1 MGNLG
6 QVTSFVVADLG
17 ARDHSQGFTTGSN
30 ADAYEL
36 SGVKVQ
42 FRAVPGASATITAF
56 IADGRGTSDSI
67 IANLTNPGTWTA
79 TSTFTAPDGITLEA
93 STTYHLI
100 IEGTAGIIAT
110 TSASAEDS
118 GGASGWSIA
127 DIRYRRNMVSD
138 SGLGGTWN
146 SATQA
151 LKIAVE
157 GDHKGTVTECSAASM
172 ENRVWTANLT
182 AGEGSGIGTGGFG
195 AGFGTLSD
203 RTISYKGT
211 DYTITGIFENNT
223 NLTFEVTAT
232 GGFGIAAANLTLHV
246 GSNQYALDDA
256 TVLAGNHYTWTSNV
270 PTWSQYDRVCV
281 ALTEVDGTAPALAF
295 AQVASDAAVQ
305 IRFDEALDSTS
316 VADKSAFTATVER
329 TSRTVDSVSLSPD
342 GTRITL
348 VVIPAIRPGET
359 INAVGYTVPG
369 TNPLKDA
376 AGNEVGTFT
385 VRNIPNNLA
394 ATAPDAPGDLTATP
408 GSASGTM
415 VLTWTTPWANGDAIT
430 KFQVRY
436 VAGSS
441 AGGIWT
447 DIDGSGPSTTTHT
460 VTELTAGTEY
470 TFEVHAVNDIND
482 GAAAT
487 VTQTT
492 ATPAWELTISD
503 SNGNAVT
510 ELVEGGASA
519 TVTVRITN
527 ACDVLDRADGDAG
540 MGWPCAGRDEPD
552 PGRRGGER
560 HHDPPGQSSGTL
572 VISAPDPGGVAAH
585 DPPHT
590 APLRAMHGEN
600 PLGSIDLTLRDDEAP
615 PVATLTA
622 EASQVSEGGTIDV
635 EIRLNPPFGA
645 SATSTIGLAVTD
657 ADGALVGPLPSEAV
671 FDSGELTHAF
681 TLTAADNAVQNDDA
695 REVTVALVVNPDAS
709 PYTLGAPSSVTV
721 TVRDND
727 TPPSAPRSL
736 TAEAGDGEVRLRW
749 TAPATDNG
757 QAVTGYGYR
766 QREGAGSF
774 GAWTDITGSNVNT
787 TEYTVKSLTNGIVHT
802 FEVRAENPAGWSA
815 ESSQASRTPGVAD
828 TTAPVLLS
836 ATTTA
841 LALELTH
848 DEDLDPDSEPDASA
862 FTVTVDGAP
871 RAVTGVS
878 VADAK
883 VLLTLASAV
892 RPGDT
897 VTVSYTKP
905 GANPLKDGSDNEAE
919 SFTDFVVTNDL
930 VPTAPEAPGNLTAT
944 AGTADTMALA
954 WETPWHNG
962 DDITKFQARY
972 TPGSNPGGT
981 WADIDGSN
989 ATTTTHTVTELTAG
1003 REYTFEVRA
1012 VNGEGYGAEATV
1024 TRTTAT
1030 PAWELTLTDSSR
1042 NAVTELVEGGASAT
1056 VTVRITD
1063 GVTFSTAQMVTL
1075 EWDGLSLDTINRI
1088 RGAGGVSAITI
1099 PPGQPSGTLVISAPD
1114 PGGVAT
1120 YDPPHTAPLRA
1131 MHGENRL
1138 GSIDLTFR
1146 DDEAPPV
1153 ATLTATPS
1161 QVSEGGTIDVEIR
1174 LNPPFGASATSTIG
1188 LAVTDAQGALVG
1200 PLPGE
1205 AVFDSGELMHAF
1217 ALTVDDN
1224 AVQNDDAREVT
1235 VALVANPDAS
1245 PYTLGAPSSVT
1256 VTVRDND
1263 TPPSAPRD
1271 LTAEPGDG
1279 QVRLRWTAPLTD
1291 NGQAMIGYG
1300 YRQKEGT
1307 GSFGAWTDITGS
1319 DVNTTEHTVG
1329 GLTNAIVHTFEV
1341 RAENPAG
1348 WSAESNQASRTPG
1361 VADTTAPVLLSATT
1375 TALALE
1381 LTYDED
1387 LDPGSEPAP
1396 SAFTVTV
1403 DGAPRAVIGVSLDGA
1418 KVLLTLAS
1426 AVRPGETVTVSYTVS
1441 AMNPLR
1447 DEASNPAAGFTD
1459 EPVTNSI
1466 PATAPDAPTDLDATP
1481 GDGSVTLRWTAP
1493 AHHGGREVTGYQ
1505 YRQKT
1510 TGGFGTWEDIE
1521 ESAPGEANAASFVV
1535 TSLMNGTSYTFEVQ
1549 ARNEEGE
1556 SGPSNQAHA
1565 TPVAADTTA
1574 PMLQGA
1580 TTTALALGL
1589 TYDEDLDPGSEPAP
1603 SAFTVTV
1610 DGASRAVT
1618 GVALDETK
1626 ARLTLA
1632 SAVRAGE
1639 TVTVSYTVPAMNP
1652 LRDEAGNPAAGFTD
1666 HAVTNLVPATAPDA
1680 PASLDA
1686 TPGDGS
1692 VTLRWTAP
1700 AHDGGRAITGHQYCR
1715 EEGPSASCTAE
1726 SDWRDIVDSAP
1737 GGANATGYTVT
1748 RLTNGT
1754 GYTFRVRAVNAE
1766 GVSAASNEAGTTPQ
1780 AADTIASPEVV
1791 RALSAGFGR
1800 MVGSQALRMVSAHL
1814 EGGGGPQVTV
1824 GGERLGGSATAALA
1838 RLAAAARHGD
1848 GGRPRTRS
1856 GREALLGSS
1865 FRLESGGK
1873 EGGAAAWGRIAAGRF
1888 ETRSDG
1894 VATEGEVTTGMV
1906 GGDVTSGRWLAGGA
1920 LSHAR
1925 GQGSF
1930 ASAGEGAEG
1939 EAKTRLTAVHPYARV
1954 RLGER
1959 LSAWGLAGYGK
1970 GELTLAAAGGE
1981 RVETGLRLR
1990 MGAVGAR
1997 GTVVPAPVGGGYEL
2011 ALKADALWMRVST
2024 QAAEGLPGTRADAR
2038 RVRLVLDAARVVET
2052 AGGATLTPRFEAG
2065 VRRDGGDTQRGAGLE
2080 VGAGLRYA
2088 RSAVTVE
2095 GRVRALALHEASGYE
2110 EWGASGSVRV
2120 DPSASGRG
2128 LSLTLAPA
2136 WGDAASA
2143 VERLWSLRDAG
2154 GLAVNADF
2162 EPRARLD
2169 AELGYGLKGPRG
2181 VGVATL
2187 YAGLGLAGE
2196 GERAW
2201 RAGARWDLAPGF
2213 TLGLEA
2219 TRHEPSIDD
2228 PPAHRL
2234 LLRGAL
2240 RW

>member
-1 MGNLG
+1 MAALFALPALPGAGTAWADSLTSNLG
-6 QVTSFVVADLG
+6 QTTSVTTVDLSTRDVAQ
-17 ARDHSQGFTTGSN
+17 AFTTGPT
-30 ADAYEL
+30 ADAYEFT
-36 SGVKVQ
+36 GVKVE
-42 FRAVPGASATITAF
+42 FATVPSASATVTAF
-56 IADGRGTSDSI
+56 IADGRGATDDVI
-67 IANLTNPGTWTA
+67 VNLTNPPTWSTI
-79 TSTFTAPDGITLEA
+79 STFAAPDDTTLDP
-93 STTYHLI
+93 STTYYLI
-100 IEGTAGIIAT
+100 IEATDGILASTA
-110 TSASAEDS
+110 SNNED
-118 GGASGWSIA
+118 GGGVSGWFIVNR
-127 DIRYRRNMVSD
+127 RYNRAMVSD
-138 SGLGGTWN
+138 SGLGGAWSPSSNTLRI
-146 SATQA
+146 S
-151 LKIAVE
+151 VE

-223 NLTFEVTAT
+223 NLTFAVTAT

-281 ALTEVDGTAPALAF
+281 ALTEVDGTPPALSL
-295 AQVASDAAVQ
+295 AQVNADAAVQ
-305 IRFDEALDSTS
+305 LLFDEALDSTS
-316 VADKSAFTATVER
+316 VADKSAFTVTVEG

-359 INAVGYTVPG
+359 IDGVRYTAPG
-369 TNPLKDA
+369 TDPLKDE
-376 AGNEVGTFT
+376 AGNEVGTFN
-385 VRNIPNNLA
+385 VPNVPNNLA
-394 ATAPDAPGDLTATP
+394 ATAPDAPRNLTARAN
-408 GSASGTM
+408 GADSIILS
-415 VLTWTTPWANGDAIT
+415 WETPWANGDDIT
-430 KFQVRY
+430 KFQARY
-436 VAGSS
+436 VTGSNP
-441 AGGIWT
+441 GGT
-447 DIDGSGPSTTTHT
+447 FADIDGSNATTTTHT
-460 VTELTAGTEY
+460 VTELTAGREY
-470 TFEVHAVNDIND
+470 TFEVRAVNGEGN
-482 GAAAT
+482 GAEAT
-487 VTQTT
+487 VTRMT
-492 ATPAWELTISD
+492 ATPAWELTLAD
-503 SNGNAVT
+503 SNGVAVT

-527 ACDVLDRADGDAG
+527 AVTFSTAQTVTLDWDGGALDTINRIQGAG
-540 MGWPCAGRDEPD
+540 GASAITIS
-552 PGRRGGER
+552 
-560 HHDPPGQSSGTL
+560 PGQSSGTL

-585 DPPHT
+585 DPPRT

-600 PLGSIDLTLRDDEAP
+600 RLGSIDLTLRDDEAP

-622 EASQVSEGGTIDV
+622 QPAQVSEGGTINV
-635 EIRLNPPFGA
+635 EISLNLPFGA
-645 SATSTIGLAVTD
+645 HATSTLSLVVTD
-657 ADGALVGPLPSEAV
+657 DDSALVAPLPTEAA
-671 FDSGELTHAF
+671 FDAGELTHAL
-681 TLTAADNAVQNDDA
+681 TLTAGDNAVQNDGA

-736 TAEAGDGEVRLRW
+736 TAEAGDGEVTLRW

-1003 REYTFEVRA
+1003 REYIFEVRA

-1075 EWDGLSLDTINRI
+1075 EWDGLSLDTINQI

-1188 LAVTDAQGALVG
+1188 LAVTDAEGALVG

-1361 VADTTAPVLLSATT
+1361 VADTSAPVLLSATT

-1403 DGAPRAVIGVSLDGA
+1403 DGAPRAVIGVSVDGA

-1466 PATAPDAPTDLDATP
+1466 PATAPDAPDGPRCDP
-1481 GDGSVTLRWTAP
+1481 RGRFGDP
-1493 AHHGGREVTGYQ
+1493 A
-1505 YRQKT
+1505 
-1510 TGGFGTWEDIE
+1510 
-1521 ESAPGEANAASFVV
+1521 
-1535 TSLMNGTSYTFEVQ
+1535 
-1549 ARNEEGE
+1549 
-1556 SGPSNQAHA
+1556 
-1565 TPVAADTTA
+1565 
-1574 PMLQGA
+1574 
-1580 TTTALALGL
+1580 
-1589 TYDEDLDPGSEPAP
+1589 
-1603 SAFTVTV
+1603 V
-1610 DGASRAVT
+1610 DGA
-1618 GVALDETK
+1618 
-1626 ARLTLA
+1626 
-1632 SAVRAGE
+1632 
-1639 TVTVSYTVPAMNP
+1639 
-1652 LRDEAGNPAAGFTD
+1652 
-1666 HAVTNLVPATAPDA
+1666 
-1680 PASLDA
+1680 
-1686 TPGDGS
+1686 
-1692 VTLRWTAP
+1692 
-1700 AHDGGRAITGHQYCR
+1700 
-1715 EEGPSASCTAE
+1715 
-1726 SDWRDIVDSAP
+1726 
-1737 GGANATGYTVT
+1737 
-1748 RLTNGT
+1748 
-1754 GYTFRVRAVNAE
+1754 
-1766 GVSAASNEAGTTPQ
+1766 
-1780 AADTIASPEVV
+1780 
-1791 RALSAGFGR
+1791 
-1800 MVGSQALRMVSAHL
+1800 
-1814 EGGGGPQVTV
+1814 
-1824 GGERLGGSATAALA
+1824 
-1838 RLAAAARHGD
+1838 
-1848 GGRPRTRS
+1848 RPPR
-1856 GREALLGSS
+1856 
-1865 FRLESGGK
+1865 
-1873 EGGAAAWGRIAAGRF
+1873 
-1888 ETRSDG
+1888 
-1894 VATEGEVTTGMV
+1894 
-1906 GGDVTSGRWLAGGA
+1906 
-1920 LSHAR
+1920 
-1925 GQGSF
+1925 
-1930 ASAGEGAEG
+1930 
-1939 EAKTRLTAVHPYARV
+1939 
-1954 RLGER
+1954 
-1959 LSAWGLAGYGK
+1959 
-1970 GELTLAAAGGE
+1970 
-1981 RVETGLRLR
+1981 
-1990 MGAVGAR
+1990 GAR
-1997 GTVVPAPVGGGYEL
+1997 GHRLPVPAGRRL
-2011 ALKADALWMRVST
+2011 AGS
-2024 QAAEGLPGTRADAR
+2024 GPGRTSRRAR
-2038 RVRLVLDAARVVET
+2038 R
-2052 AGGATLTPRFEAG
+2052 G
-2065 VRRDGGDTQRGAGLE
+2065 RRTRP
-2080 VGAGLRYA
+2080 
-2088 RSAVTVE
+2088 
-2095 GRVRALALHEASGYE
+2095 AS
-2110 EWGASGSVRV
+2110 W
-2120 DPSASGRG
+2120 
-2128 LSLTLAPA
+2128 
-2136 WGDAASA
+2136 
-2143 VERLWSLRDAG
+2143 
-2154 GLAVNADF
+2154 
-2162 EPRARLD
+2162 
-2169 AELGYGLKGPRG
+2169 
-2181 VGVATL
+2181 
-2187 YAGLGLAGE
+2187 
-2196 GERAW
+2196 
-2201 RAGARWDLAPGF
+2201 
-2213 TLGLEA
+2213 
-2219 TRHEPSIDD
+2219 
-2228 PPAHRL
+2228 
-2234 LLRGAL
+2234 
-2240 RW
+2240 